1 MKAGSYEPQLA
12 RQSGLRRIFKINK
25 PQLAKRLPA
34 GAGPA
39 SSLAFESLQ
48 KSCDMYDLRWPH
60 RDRES
65 ISEGEAVKG
74 VFLVTCI

>member
-1 MKAGSYEPQLA
+1 MNLNWCAKVVCEEFS
-12 RQSGLRRIFKINK
+12 K
-25 PQLAKRLPA
+25 QLAKRLPA
-34 GAGPA
+34 GTGPA

-60 RDRES
+60 CDRES